1 MIITLD
7 MLGVMTPSLFQIASD
22 TLSEAIQDSYGV
34 ITPSRSRVMIVY
46 DSNVSFEHKYLYH
59 MLNHKRS

>member
-1 MIITLD
+1 
-7 MLGVMTPSLFQIASD
+7 MLGVLTPSLYHIASD
-22 TLSEAIQDSYGV
+22 TLSEAIQDSDGV

-46 DSNVSFEHKYLYH
+46 DSNVSFEHKYLYR